1 MADLIFRISPDIIC
15 GSHTYSRLN
24 TFLKET
30 GERFLLIIDPNLK
43 KLNFYE
49 KIIQTLDDDQIKYIL
64 FDKFDEGAASKQ
76 IAEAI
81 SIAKE
86 AYIQGVISIGS
97 SRAINFA
104 KAVCSL
110 INENFSIYDCI
121 DGSPLK
127 SKPLP
132 LTAIPT
138 TFREPYIFSNLIPIT
153 DSRSSRIKIINAS
166 PKITKL
172 VIWDSEFSK
181 TLDERKKN
189 LMIFEL
195 FSQCFETYIS
205 PKSSF
210 FSDMFA
216 EKAFELLARILNPT
230 AFSESTL
237 SILREELLTQA
248 GIMISTGTSMS
259 SLGITNLL
267 SLAIHSRYRI
277 PSSESAA
284 VIFPKIMNDSFQFAE
299 EKICKIAKIMK
310 ISKEKSKNSLILK
323 EFSNFINSFIKQNEF
338 PDSLSNLNLSTEK
351 LALVAED
358 ASQTELM
365 ASLPKSMTSDTLF
378 EILKASL

>member
-216 EKAFELLARILNPT
+216 EKAAELLSYGMDGAKSLEITTPPEILLAQGGCLASVAAASSSAGVASLLAMTINSRYSISRSLVAAILFPYILEDARQFKAERVEKIGRLMGVIPEGVENAEAVT
-230 AFSESTL
+230 AFADNIRQRLAKANLPVRLKDL
-237 SILREELLTQA
+237 SVSVDQ
-248 GIMISTGTSMS
+248 
-259 SLGITNLL
+259 
-267 SLAIHSRYRI
+267 
-277 PSSESAA
+277 
-284 VIFPKIMNDSFQFAE
+284 
-299 EKICKIAKIMK
+299 
-310 ISKEKSKNSLILK
+310 
-323 EFSNFINSFIKQNEF
+323 
-338 PDSLSNLNLSTEK
+338 
-351 LALVAED
+351 LALAAED
-358 ASQTELM
+358 AGQLDIVN
-365 ASLPKSMTSDTLF
+365 SLPRSMTTDDLF
-378 EILKASL
+378 DILKQAF

>member
-230 AFSESTL
+230 AFSDSTL
-237 SILREELLTQA
+237 SVLREELLTQA

-284 VIFPKIMNDSFQFAE
+284 VIFPKILNDSFQFAE

-323 EFSNFINSFIKQNEF
+323 EFSNFINSFIKQTNF
-338 PDSLSNLNLSTEK
+338 LI
-351 LALVAED
+351 
-358 ASQTELM
+358 
-365 ASLPKSMTSDTLF
+365 LF
-378 EILKASL
+378 QI

>member
-237 SILREELLTQA
+237 SVLREELLTQA

-310 ISKEKSKNSLILK
+310 ISKENSENSLILN

-338 PDSLSNLNLSTEK
+338 PDSLSNLNLSTEN
-351 LALVAED
+351 
-358 ASQTELM
+358 
-365 ASLPKSMTSDTLF
+365 
-378 EILKASL
+378 LKQN

>member
-30 GERFLLIIDPNLK
+30 GERFLLIVDPKLK
-43 KLNFYE
+43 KFDFYE
-49 KIIQTLDDDQIKYIL
+49 KIIQNLDDDQIKYIL

-76 IAEAI
+76 IAEAVI
-81 SIAKE
+81 IAKE
-86 AYIQGVISIGS
+86 AYIQGVIAVGS

-110 INENFSIYDCI
+110 INEDFSIYDCL
-121 DGSPLK
+121 DGASLK

-138 TFREPYIFSNLIPIT
+138 TFCEPYIFSNLIPVT

-205 PKSSF
+205 PKASF

-216 EKAFELLARILNPT
+216 EKAFELLARVLNPQ
-230 AFSESTL
+230 AFSDSTL
-237 SILREELLTQA
+237 SVLSEELLTQA

-277 PSSESAA
+277 SSSESAA
-284 VIFPKIMNDSFQFAE
+284 IIFPKIVSDSFQFAQ
-299 EKICKIAKIMK
+299 EKVCKITKIMK
-310 ISKEKSKNSLILK
+310 ISAENSENSLILN
-323 EFSNFINSFIKQNEF
+323 EFSNFINSFIKKTEF
-338 PDSLSNLNLSTEK
+338 PDSLSNLNLSAEK

-365 ASLPKSMTSDTLF
+365 TSLPKSMTSDTLF